1 MKPLNKYILI
11 LIIIEILILNAGFI
25 LVSNVD
31 INIHFGEIAAL
42 SGAFTLLTFL
52 ILAIIFRGVTR
63 EPDSK
68 TLHIMVAMG
77 LKFLIELVFA
87 FVWFFVGK
95 KSGLSDVLLFFVL
108 YLAFTLFSILMI
120 LKTLNYKSL

>member
-11 LIIIEILILNAGFI
+11 LAIIEILILNAGFI

-31 INIHFGEIAAL
+31 INLLFREIAVL

-52 ILAIIFRGVTR
+52 ILAIIFRGVAR

-95 KSGLSDVLLFFVL
+95 KTGLSDVLLFFVL
-108 YLAFTLFSILMI
+108 YLAFTLFSILVI